1 MNVLM
6 WLAKREY
13 TKRGSDGKIL
23 SEWKDEL
30 GRPWFEAENAKYR
43 VRGYVVVS
51 GCQAWVVYFGNK
63 SKLAPDP
70 AEMSLAARAADS
82 IVPNIGGSK
91 TATKSGEQP
100 SASAADT
107 STAP

>member
-1 MNVLM
+1 MLL

-13 TKRGSDGKIL
+13 KANDGKIL

-51 GCQAWVVYFGNK
+51 GFQAWVIYFGHK
-63 SKLAPDP
+63 IGFPPDP
-70 AEMSLAARAADS
+70 AELSLAARTADS
-82 IVPNIGGSK
+82 IMPNLGDSK
-91 TATKSGEQP
+91 QKESVSP
-100 SASAADT
+100 SSPVAARD
-107 STAP
+107 